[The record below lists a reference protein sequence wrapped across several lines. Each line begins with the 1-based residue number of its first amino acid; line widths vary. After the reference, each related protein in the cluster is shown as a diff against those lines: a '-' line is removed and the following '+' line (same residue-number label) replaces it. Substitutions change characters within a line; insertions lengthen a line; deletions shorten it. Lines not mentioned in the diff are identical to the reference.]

1 MKPLCHRFRFVV
13 GSLFA
18 LFFAA
23 GLDLR
28 PAGTAE
34 SMQYVILTA
43 GTSCS
48 IKVGNIDIKSF
59 RILTPIQQLGAMA
72 DSNAI
77 FSVHVCECL
86 LLGGD
91 KQKCAKSAML
101 KAARSLPLKQR
112 EKVRLGGRIFI
123 LIEKPSE
130 FIGLYSALSASYPR
144 PASNLAWQIL
154 HNVRDQPTT
163 APHGSQPPP
172 DGLEPTTPPILSDGG
187 PNNDKK
193 NHCEVESNVCI
204 NPATRNPSMEF
215 EFKCEGLPTMVFS
228 SDGKAGIKIGA
239 VEVSFSASD
248 EKPH

>member
-28 PAGTAE
+28 PARTAE
-34 SMQYVILTA
+34 SMQYVILTP

-48 IKVGNIDIKSF
+48 IKVGNVDIKSF

-101 KAARSLPLKQR
+101 KAARPVPLKQR
-112 EKVRLGGRIFI
+112 EKVWLGGRMFIFI
-123 LIEKPSE
+123 ENPSE

-163 APHGSQPPP
+163 APDGSEPPP
-172 DGLEPTTPPILSDGG
+172 DGLGPTTPPILSDGG
-187 PNNDKK
+187 LKNDKK
-193 NHCEVESNVCI
+193 DLCEVERNVCI
-204 NPATRNPSMEF
+204 NPETGNPSVEF
-215 EFKCEGLPTMVFS
+215 ELKCEGLPTMVFS
-228 SDGKAGIKIGA
+228 TDGTVGMKIGP
-239 VEVSFSASD
+239 VEVSFSARH